1 MRVRAFFILIT
12 FLDDTYYLEEMLKL
26 LDFDSQKRNHSLL
39 VELFNALVLR
49 SKLLQSR
56 STTQNLTYERLSDEN
71 SLLTK

>member
-1 MRVRAFFILIT
+1 
-12 FLDDTYYLEEMLKL
+12 MLKL

-56 STTQNLTYERLSDEN
+56 STTQNLTYERLTDEN